1 MIEPFFKKF
10 ITTFIIDVSHLSG
23 EIFSTIE
30 ILTQNLSF
38 SHRNKYFDGIAYLE
52 FSTAKMISYW
62 NLYPDRVWKK
72 TPIEIWNSIENL

>member
-1 MIEPFFKKF
+1 MIDPFLKKI

-38 SHRNKYFDGIAYLE
+38 SHRKKYFDGIAYLE
-52 FSTAKMISYW
+52 FSTAKRIFYW
-62 NLYPDRVWKK
+62 NLYPGRVWKK